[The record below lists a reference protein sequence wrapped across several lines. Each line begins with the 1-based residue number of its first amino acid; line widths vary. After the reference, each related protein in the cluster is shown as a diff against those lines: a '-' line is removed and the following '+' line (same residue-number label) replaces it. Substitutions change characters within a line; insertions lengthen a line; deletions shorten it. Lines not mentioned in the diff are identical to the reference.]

1 MKTRTN
7 LGEEMDLNELEA
19 VSGGLALSLIPAVAL
34 QRNQNTLPE
43 PQGGLIGWRSAPE
56 PDHTALYVNAAVQ
69 LFQGVMRGYA
79 QGGGFQSQGYG
90 YDDYPQATYGADD
103 YDAYDSG
110 YDYGGYDGYSDGGYG
125 VTGI

>member
-7 LGEEMDLNELEA
+7 FGEEMNMDELEA
-19 VSGGLALSLIPAVAL
+19 VSGGLALSLISA
-34 QRNQNTLPE
+34 QRNQNVLNQNVLPE

-79 QGGGFQSQGYG
+79 QGGFQSQGYG
-90 YDDYPQATYGADD
+90 YADYPPSPYGADP
-103 YDAYDSG
+103 SGG

-125 VTGI
+125 VTGV